1 MSEHQMS
8 NISTA
13 QSMTKQLARRRLA
26 LPALLFL
33 TALQPLYFVAGHLLL
48 VTAPV
53 ADLLG
58 LDMVATWGTTERSGR
73 HRGVAATPGA
83 GADEA

>member
-1 MSEHQMS
+1 MS

-13 QSMTKQLARRRLA
+13 QSTFTQLALRQLA
-26 LPALLFL
+26 QPALLFL
-33 TALQPLYFVAGHLLL
+33 TALQPLHFVAGHVLL

-58 LDMVATWGTTERSGR
+58 LEMVATWGERLNDPAT
-73 HRGVAATPGA
+73 VAAWRRRLA
-83 GADEA
+83 QSADEA

>member
-1 MSEHQMS
+1 MS

-58 LDMVATWGTTERSGR
+58 LDMVATWGERLNDPATI
-73 HRGVAATPGA
+73 AAWRQRLA
-83 GADEA
+83 QSADEA